1 MGRPIPIILLLH
13 LDKVCNIRSEIA
25 PEGRNIKSAVH
36 QKLCGVYFPRLLM
49 LIIAALLKTFQLYSV
64 QEYAG
69 FLENLYIFEERFTLV
84 LCDKLPC
91 VKAVVCKRIADAV
104 IVAVSD

>member
-1 MGRPIPIILLLH
+1 
-13 LDKVCNIRSEIA
+13 
-25 PEGRNIKSAVH
+25 
-36 QKLCGVYFPRLLM
+36 M
-49 LIIAALLKTFQLYSV
+49 LIIATLLKTFQLYSV

-91 VKAVVCKRIADAV
+91 VKAVVCERVAYSIVIACSYKGIVLIEFRNLLFYCILV
-104 IVAVSD
+104 IVRNLCNVKLIAECT